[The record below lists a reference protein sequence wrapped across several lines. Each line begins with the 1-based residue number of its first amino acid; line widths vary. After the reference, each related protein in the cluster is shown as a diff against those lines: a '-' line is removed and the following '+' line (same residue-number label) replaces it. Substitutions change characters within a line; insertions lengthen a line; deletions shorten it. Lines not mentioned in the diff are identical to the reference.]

1 LALPY
6 FTFKNIDSSNYLIVN
21 KLPPIFK
28 AERDMEL
35 IPVPGRDGFL
45 TSDLGSY
52 KSIIKTV
59 ECTIRDLS
67 NIDYI
72 CGWLD
77 GGGEV
82 IFSNEPTKIYK
93 ATIKNQIQFSKV
105 IREFHSFI
113 IQFECQPHKYSVS
126 NDMITLTTSPIAVN
140 NSGLSNTKPVIKVYG
155 TGSINI
161 TINSKVV
168 RLTNVVG
175 YITIDSDIMDAYKD
189 TTNMNNNMSGEFP
202 ELVPGSN
209 IIAWTGTVTKIE
221 ITPNWRNL

>member
-1 LALPY
+1 MALPY

-28 AERDMEL
+28 AAKDIEL
-35 IPVPGRDGFL
+35 IEVQGKDGFL
-45 TSDLGSY
+45 TNDLGSY
-52 KSIIKTV
+52 RSVIKTV

-72 CGWLD
+72 CGWLS

-82 IFSNEPTKIYK
+82 VFSNEPTKIYK

-105 IREFHSFI
+105 IREFYSFI
-113 IQFECQPHKYSVS
+113 IQFECQPHKYNVS

-140 NSGLSNTKPVIKVYG
+140 NSGLSNTKPIIKIYG
-155 TGSINI
+155 TGSINL

-189 TTNMNNNMSGEFP
+189 TTNMNNDMSGEFP

-209 IIAWTGTVTKIE
+209 IIAWTGTVTKVE